1 MDIRKIFENTT
12 NIAVIGLS
20 KNELKDSY
28 QVSMYMRNSGYNI
41 IPINPTTGS
50 IMGVKS
56 YNSLKDIPEDIIK
69 NIELINIFRKP
80 EFVENILKEVI
91 EMKKKYG
98 KIHTV
103 WMQLGIFYDKA
114 DTVSKENQLNIIT
127 NKCIKIEHGR
137 LQN

>member
-1 MDIRKIFENTT
+1 MNIRKIFENTT

-137 LQN
+137 LKN

>member
-1 MDIRKIFENTT
+1 MNIRKIFENTT

-41 IPINPTTGS
+41 IPINPTTDS

-56 YNSLKDIPEDIIK
+56 HNSLEDIPEDMIK

>member
-1 MDIRKIFENTT
+1 MDIRQIFENTT

-20 KNELKDSY
+20 KNKLKDSY

-41 IPINPTTGS
+41 IPINPTTDS

-56 YNSLKDIPEDIIK
+56 HNNLKDIPEDIVK

-80 EFVENILKEVI
+80 EFVENILEEVI

>member
-1 MDIRKIFENTT
+1 MDIRQILENTT

-41 IPINPTTGS
+41 IPINPTTDS

-56 YNSLKDIPEDIIK
+56 HNSLKDIPEDIIK

-80 EFVENILKEVI
+80 EFVEDILEEVI

-114 DTVSKENQLNIIT
+114 DTVSKKNQLNIIT

>member
-1 MDIRKIFENTT
+1 
-12 NIAVIGLS
+12 
-20 KNELKDSY
+20 
-28 QVSMYMRNSGYNI
+28 
-41 IPINPTTGS
+41 
-50 IMGVKS
+50 
-56 YNSLKDIPEDIIK
+56 LKDIPENIIK

-80 EFVENILKEVI
+80 EFVENILEEVI

-137 LQN
+137 LKN

>member
-1 MDIRKIFENTT
+1 MDIKQIFENTT

-28 QVSMYMRNSGYNI
+28 QVSMYMKNSGYNI
-41 IPINPTTGS
+41 IPINPTTDS

-56 YNSLKDIPEDIIK
+56 HNSLKDIPENMVR

-80 EFVENILKEVI
+80 EFVENILEEVI
-91 EMKKKYG
+91 EVKKKYS

-103 WMQLGIFYDKA
+103 WMQLGIFYDRA

-137 LQN
+137 LQD

>member
-1 MDIRKIFENTT
+1 MDIRQILENTT

-41 IPINPTTGS
+41 IPINPTADS

-56 YNSLKDIPEDIIK
+56 YENLMNIPEEIMM
-69 NIELINIFRKP
+69 NIELVNVFRKS
-80 EFVENILKEVI
+80 EFVEGII
-91 EMKKKYG
+91 EEAIEINKKYG

-103 WMQLGIFYDKA
+103 WMQLGIFYDEA
-114 DTVSKENQLNIIT
+114 DKISKENKLNIIT
-127 NKCIKIEHGR
+127 NKCIKIEHGK
-137 LQN
+137 LN

>member
-1 MDIRKIFENTT
+1 MNIRKIFENTT

>member
-137 LQN
+137 LKN

>member
-1 MDIRKIFENTT
+1 MNIRKIFENTT

-137 LQN
+137 LEN